1 MYTRREFLVGSST
14 VLTAS
19 VLDRYLSYLE
29 NHGEPLLEGPKRP
42 RDLLWVSQY
51 ADYQIGLNC
60 NPRAPTYPE
69 WNKIE
74 YLQEV
79 NNMSYPTTDDDFQF
93 LADEWHMGP
102 ENLTDPVPQDWWD
115 FYLDRHGPSAK
126 AHRLLDKLDIGYA
139 LKADG
144 EAVGGL
150 RFIEGPVPGNDYMG
164 VHADDEI
171 SLSLLQHELNA
182 KGCEIAVELC

>member
-1 MYTRREFLVGSST
+1 MYTRREFLVGST
-14 VLTAS
+14 TLVTAS
-19 VLDRYLSYLE
+19 VFEHYLSYLD

-42 RDLLWVSQY
+42 RDILWVSLE

-60 NPRAPTYPE
+60 NPLHPKYPD

-74 YLQEV
+74 YIKEV
-79 NNMSYPTTDDDFQF
+79 NGMSYPKTPSGYREF
-93 LADEWHMGP
+93 EEVWGISP
-102 ENLTDPVPQDWWD
+102 ENIKDPVPRDWWD

-150 RFIEGPVPGNDYMG
+150 RFIEGPMPGNDYMG